1 MAKIFVDKRLFGG
14 ENNKKVITES
24 EDLPGC
30 LGSVYIEISTLLYR
44 NIYIMAC
51 SPISWSMKIKN
62 EGQLMF
68 FKRKHESAI
77 TLVTNIH
84 LDNMFSI
91 SHRDIYVSIGPD
103 NLKNTISISTCKL
116 HETEYEMVYDTGEMN
131 IE

>member
-1 MAKIFVDKRLFGG
+1 
-14 ENNKKVITES
+14 
-24 EDLPGC
+24 
-30 LGSVYIEISTLLYR
+30 
-44 NIYIMAC
+44 
-51 SPISWSMKIKN
+51 
-62 EGQLMF
+62 MF

-116 HETEYEMVYDTGEMN
+116 RETEYEMVYDTGEKHWIIFRREEYWKFM
-131 IE
+131 